1 VSDFASAAMVAVMH
15 AGLQRLG
22 LGASAPALPDAHTG
36 AHVALQTKR
45 ALVGAA
51 LARGGWAVLPQ
62 LGQGFHGQHH
72 APLHRALASAP
83 DVASLLARWSRLEK
97 YVHSRHRVELLQLGD
112 HEARL
117 RHVSLR
123 AGEPPMAAESL
134 VVLGLLCA
142 LLQSLGLQQVQAHVG
157 EVPAFPRA
165 DGETLR
171 ALAEAGA
178 AGSWRLS
185 WQASA
190 STGDVVPAVAAV
202 AACPATLPLDLCQG
216 LPWPE
221 LAQRCARW
229 LQQDLMHPPTVAS
242 LATGLALSPRSLQ
255 RHLQQHGLR
264 VSQLLAEVRLRAAAW
279 WLLETRH
286 SLAEAGFL
294 SGYADQAHF
303 NRCFKRHTGMAPGAY
318 RQSFTD

>member
-1 VSDFASAAMVAVMH
+1 MSDFASAAMVAVMH

-22 LGASAPALPDAHTG
+22 LGSDGPALPDAAAG

-51 LARGGWAVLPQ
+51 LAQGGWAALPL

-97 YVHSRHRVELLQLGD
+97 YVHSRHRVELLQLGG

-142 LLQSLGLQQVQAHVG
+142 LLQSLGLQQVQARAG
-157 EVPAFPRA
+157 AVPAFPLA
-165 DGETLR
+165 DGEALR

-178 AGSWRLS
+178 AGSWHLS
-185 WQASA
+185 WQAPDSSA
-190 STGDVVPAVAAV
+190 DAGPAAA
-202 AACPATLPLDLCQG
+202 ARAPALPLDLCQA

-221 LAQRCARW
+221 LAQRCARR
-229 LQQDLMHPPTVAS
+229 LLQDLMHPPTVAS
-242 LATGLALSPRSLQ
+242 LAQGLALSPRSLQ

-279 WLLETRH
+279 WLLETQH
-286 SLAEAGFL
+286 PLAEAGFL

-318 RQSFTD
+318 RQSFSG